1 MSDRDH
7 ITRYINW
14 RIIYV
19 ADFSLDISIL
29 GEPMEWK
36 YNEWIWIKFFKFVVK
51 YFPNVCMLL
60 KVNNLSIN
68 PQK

>member
-1 MSDRDH
+1 MSDSDQ

-19 ADFSLDISIL
+19 ADFSLEYSII

-36 YNEWIWIKFFKFVVK
+36 
-51 YFPNVCMLL
+51 
-60 KVNNLSIN
+60 
-68 PQK
+68 